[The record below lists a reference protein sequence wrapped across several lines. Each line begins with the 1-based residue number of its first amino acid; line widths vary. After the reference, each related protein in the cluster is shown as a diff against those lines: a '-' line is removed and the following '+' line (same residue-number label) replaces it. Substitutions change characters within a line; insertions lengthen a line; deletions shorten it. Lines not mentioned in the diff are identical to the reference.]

1 MGVIVLLLAEI
12 WEFSD
17 VSLSRMTD
25 FWFSTLTQHFVTEFD
40 STLLEKCQAQNW
52 SLSYPSGIVNLEYN
66 DLQSTA

>member
-1 MGVIVLLLAEI
+1 
-12 WEFSD
+12 
-17 VSLSRMTD
+17 MTD
-25 FWFSTLTQHFVTEFD
+25 FWFSTLKQHFVTEFD